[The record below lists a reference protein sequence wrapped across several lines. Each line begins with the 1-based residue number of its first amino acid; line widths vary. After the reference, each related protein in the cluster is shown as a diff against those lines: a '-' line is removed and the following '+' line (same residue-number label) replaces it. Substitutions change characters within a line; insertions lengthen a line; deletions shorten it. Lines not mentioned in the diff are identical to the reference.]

1 MIRKMIANWLLKGVR
16 EDLETRARE
25 VFKDAL
31 VTAFRDMKSESID
44 RNLAEGPCGP
54 MYSFLGPSDMEAVV
68 TATRYSIRDFVE
80 SATEKRVQVL
90 SELRQSIPQ
99 TVAAEVIRESTI
111 DMIIAKIN
119 SKQLKGG
126 IPT

>member
-1 MIRKMIANWLLKGVR
+1 MVRKMIANWLLKGIR
-16 EDLETRARE
+16 KDLESQARE

-31 VTAFRDMKSESID
+31 LTAFRDMKSESID
-44 RNLAEGPCGP
+44 RNLAGGPCGA
-54 MYSFLGPSDMEAVV
+54 MYSFMDTTDMTSVV
-68 TATRYSIRDFVE
+68 KATRYSIRDFVE
-80 SATEKRVQVL
+80 SATEKRVQAL